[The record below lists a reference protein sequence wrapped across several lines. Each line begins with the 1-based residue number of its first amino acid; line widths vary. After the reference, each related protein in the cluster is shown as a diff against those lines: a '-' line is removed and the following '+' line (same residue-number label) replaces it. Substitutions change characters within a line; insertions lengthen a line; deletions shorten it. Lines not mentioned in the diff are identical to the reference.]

1 MLKTMKYEVIRNKM
15 VIIILFSILG
25 AAEALF
31 LFGLI
36 SDSKNMVGF
45 GILGLVLGTS
55 IIYFAIWL
63 LGIMSFSHD
72 LRDKTGYMVFLTP
85 VSPYKIIIAK
95 MLVGLLELIAAA
107 LLFIA
112 LAAIDIGILFS
123 KYGSSSTVFE
133 AVSKIL
139 GTTKD
144 AIWAGI
150 VAFVIGLV
158 FSVLLYY
165 SLAYFVS
172 AISSLVSRSVGMQR
186 FLTILFIIIF
196 IIVYEVIDKNM
207 PDLKNNISNDSFN
220 KLVENIPS
228 YLLALV
234 CTGAFTFGCGY
245 LMDNKLSL

>member
-95 MLVGLLELIAAA
+95 MLVGLCELIASA
-107 LLFIA
+107 LL
-112 LAAIDIGILFS
+112 LEKRLP
-123 KYGSSSTVFE
+123 
-133 AVSKIL
+133 L
-139 GTTKD
+139 GYTYFYSPR
-144 AIWAGI
+144 G
-150 VAFVIGLV
+150 FVID
-158 FSVLLYY
+158 FYDSKLL
-165 SLAYFVS
+165 SYFTEE
-172 AISSLVSRSVGMQR
+172 IKKY
-186 FLTILFIIIF
+186 I
-196 IIVYEVIDKNM
+196 K
-207 PDLKNNISNDSFN
+207 K
-220 KLVENIPS
+220 K
-228 YLLALV
+228 
-234 CTGAFTFGCGY
+234 
-245 LMDNKLSL
+245 